1 MKPGQGVPEMT
12 LGVLQRIERLLESGI
27 GFEPVLPPIVEAGE
41 VVATV
46 EGRAPSIEE
55 DRGRDGYFSG
65 VWGLGIPAALTLRWN
80 PGTERLFPT
89 VDQMAA
95 AKSLWPQAEGWDF
108 STLGARG
115 VHYFG
120 IPLNFHQT

>member
-1 MKPGQGVPEMT
+1 MT
-12 LGVLQRIERLLESGI
+12 MTTGEYRRKSLAALDNINRLLERQ
-27 GFEPVLPPIVEAGE
+27 AY
-41 VVATV
+41 
-46 EGRAPSIEE
+46 EGRAEE
-55 DRGRDGYFSG
+55 LSVEVDRGRDGYFSS

-89 VDQMAA
+89 VDQMAE
-95 AKSLWPQAEGWDF
+95 AKSLWPKAEGWDF

>member
-1 MKPGQGVPEMT
+1 MKPGQGIPEMT
-12 LGVLQRIERLLESGI
+12 LGVLQRIERLLEKGV

-41 VVATV
+41 SRTF
-46 EGRAPSIEE
+46 EE

-108 STLGARG
+108 STLGVRG